1 MQTFRRIGLS
11 ALFMIC
17 VGAAPCHGTVI
28 TLDAVD
34 SGFYFA
40 NGRHNPAIENYLTG
54 LFGTEHRSFVLFDL
68 SSQNGEIRS
77 ATLRLFNPEVSEFL
91 HGYVSPDPTETLNI
105 YDVTTAASAIIG
117 NTAGVGGFEDLG
129 SGVLY
134 GSKVVS
140 AADNGFVVEI
150 VLNTAALADLN
161 SAAGLFLFGGALDTL
176 TGTADQ
182 HVFGFSM
189 ADFVSDHTRQ
199 LVLDIRSVPEPSLL
213 FATALGVLGLAW
225 RERRWRRSG
234 PGLRV
239 P

>member
-11 ALFMIC
+11 AAFLAS
-17 VGAAPCHGTVI
+17 VVSAPCHGAII

-34 SGFYFA
+34 SGTYQA
-40 NGRHNPAIENYLTG
+40 SGLHNPGIENYLTG
-54 LFGTEHRSFVLFDL
+54 IFRQEHRSFLLFDL
-68 SSQNGEIRS
+68 SSLDGQIQS

-105 YDVTTAASAIIG
+105 YDVTTTASAIIG
-117 NTAGVGGFEDLG
+117 NTAGVGGFDDLG

-134 GSKVVS
+134 GSRVVS

-161 SAAGLFLFGGALDTL
+161 SAAGLFLFGGALGTL
-176 TGTADQ
+176 SGTADQ

-189 ADFVSDHTRQ
+189 TDFVSDHTRQ
-199 LVLDIRSVPEPSLL
+199 LVLDVQSVPEPSLL
-213 FATALGVLGLAW
+213 LATALGVLGLAW

-234 PGLRV
+234 PV
-239 P
+239 